1 MDVSMFIAGR
11 IRFKGRIAV
20 ISIAVSFLVMIIAV
34 SVSSGFRN
42 EIRGGISELSGDIVL
57 TTPGVNIMEKSSP
70 ISNDASYLS
79 YVCEL
84 QGVDHVRSAVYCA
97 GMLKQGEELY
107 GAMFKGT
114 DDPSSLPDT
123 VSLAVSVPTSLAEKA
138 GIEIGD
144 RLLAYFISD
153 KVKIRQ
159 FNVASVYEPMV
170 EVGSNPVIKARL
182 SDLQRLEGW
191 SADKVSCLEIV
202 LDPSHRDAESIKELT
217 QDVGAL
223 VRLYDEDDDSSVIAV
238 SSLSRYPTLFDW
250 LDLIEFNVFIILL
263 LMTIVAGFNM
273 ISGLLIL
280 LFENISTI
288 GLLKSLGMTDKAI
301 SKVFLASSASLV
313 LKGMFWGN
321 AAALTFCIVQG
332 TTHLLR
338 LDPENYFVPYVPV
351 DVNFPAVLLADA
363 AAFAVIMLLLL
374 IPCLFISKVDPA
386 ETVRIK

>member
-79 YVCEL
+79 YVSEL

-107 GAMFKGT
+107 GAMFKGI
-114 DDPSSLPDT
+114 DDPSSLPDS

-138 GIEIGD
+138 GIETGD

-223 VRLYDEDDDSSVIAV
+223 IRLHDEDDESSVIAV
-238 SSLSRYPTLFDW
+238 SSLSRFPTLFDW

-313 LKGMFWGN
+313 LKGMIWGN
-321 AAALTFCIVQG
+321 AAALAFCIVQG

-374 IPCLFISKVDPA
+374 IPCLLISKVDPA
-386 ETVRIK
+386 ETVRVK